1 MRSRRYRAAP
11 TACST
16 CGARSAS

>member
-1 MRSRRYRAAP
+1 MRSRRFRARP